1 MKFSA
6 AAALSALLLLAPAAR
21 LSAQT
26 LPAPAAALRPPSGV
40 EDVLHWASSLGGPSL
55 PDTKLAVKFDDLPVR
70 DALKRVLEQAKQD
83 YVIDDDVPASA
94 RISLDIKDVQLS
106 PVLDLLTQSA
116 GVGWR
121 REVTR
126 QRSQTNT
133 SSKTIVRVGKS
144 VATNRPSGTL
154 NRVLPSNII
163 VSGRE
168 PTIINP
174 FLYRYSTTE
183 QRSTFTCPHCKGQA
197 TLLQTRRAQPACP
210 KCQRTFQS
218 DWQFC
223 PSDGTKRP
231 AATTGAWRFCPLCGK
246 TVSLQTSHAA
256 H

>member
-1 MKFSA
+1 MAGSL
-6 AAALSALLLLAPAAR
+6 AALAAPSP
-21 LSAQT
+21 L
-26 LPAPAAALRPPSGV
+26 
-40 EDVLHWASSLGGPSL
+40 
-55 PDTKLAVKFDDLPVR
+55 DTKLSIKFDNLPVR

-83 YVIDDDVPASA
+83 YVVDDDVPADA
-94 RISLDIKDVQLS
+94 KISLDVKDVRLS
-106 PVLDLLTQSA
+106 TVLDLLTQSA
-116 GVGWR
+116 GVGWH
-121 REVTR
+121 REVAR
-126 QRSQTNT
+126 QRSQTNA

-144 VATNRPSGTL
+144 VATNRLSGTL

-163 VSGRE
+163 VSGRQ
-168 PTIINP
+168 PTVLDP

-231 AATTGAWRFCPLCGK
+231 AATTGTWRFCPLCGK